1 VITCV
6 INRQTV
12 GCGDD
17 KSLATVGD
25 HEAASA
31 ADPDDGLV
39 HVCSFTWRQLLHHF
53 LPAAAGNAAQT
64 RENRHMRRRGDFLD
78 ARISQRAL
86 DLYKLGRGMLRDG
99 VDPSSAERIDVAFG
113 LNRALKL
120 PPWNEVVVDLEAYAI
135 NPAKLESAL
144 PKRPSSRHA
153 RQVRVGPC
161 MDGAHGARRI

>member
-1 VITCV
+1 MAIEF
-6 INRQTV
+6 TV
-12 GCGDD
+12 STLIRGAQSVADAGFGQDVLWPLGVRLD
-17 KSLATVGD
+17 FLATAPRR
-25 HEAASA
+25 E
-31 ADPDDGLV
+31 
-39 HVCSFTWRQLLHHF
+39 
-53 LPAAAGNAAQT
+53 
-64 RENRHMRRRGDFLD
+64 ENRHMRRRGDFLD